1 MWEFL
6 LDFHKDRGGV
16 ALWWYLNSLF
26 LLNKR
31 DLWLFWNIKAPVT
44 LWLVFRTF
52 FFAVLQWSLAVT
64 DLADNLHS
72 VYNDILKIC
81 LEMSKLRLVFFLI
94 QTLERHMSTL
104 SLPERGWCG
113 REKKKKIR
121 QAPEFSIISF
131 KLNCHHQRGARL
143 CCQCSHLCVPPQIR
157 AQATIF
163 KSLVFCFAFL
173 QWQTDLLIPC
183 N

>member
-64 DLADNLHS
+64 DLADNLYS

-81 LEMSKLRLVFFLI
+81 LEMSKLRL
-94 QTLERHMSTL
+94 L
-104 SLPERGWCG
+104 SDPNPWTAYVNTFTPWAGLMWKG
-113 REKKKKIR
+113 RKKKKIR

>member
-1 MWEFL
+1 MEL
-6 LDFHKDRGGV
+6 PSGGIST
-16 ALWWYLNSLF
+16 LFFYLTKEICGSFETL
-26 LLNKR
+26 KR
-31 DLWLFWNIKAPVT
+31 QWHFDWCLEL
-44 LWLVFRTF
+44 F

-64 DLADNLHS
+64 DLADNLYS

-81 LEMSKLRLVFFLI
+81 LEMSELRLVFFLI